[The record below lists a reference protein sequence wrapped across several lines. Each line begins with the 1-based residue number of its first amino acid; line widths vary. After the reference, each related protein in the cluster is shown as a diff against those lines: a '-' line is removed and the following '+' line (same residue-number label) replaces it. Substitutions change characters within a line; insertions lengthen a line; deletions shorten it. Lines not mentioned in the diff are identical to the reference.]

1 MNQASNYAE
10 VKAMV
15 AQAANAVTSL
25 YWKDC
30 DTLGRQ
36 RLIDEAVSKLQEA
49 QSLVIK
55 AERQ

>member
-1 MNQASNYAE
+1 MSQTSNYGE

-15 AQAANAVTSL
+15 AQATNAVVGL

>member
-1 MNQASNYAE
+1 MKPASNYERAK
-10 VKAMV
+10 VMV

-55 AERQ
+55 AEKQ